1 MIQKAIHLFRKEFA
15 RLFSFGVIGVTSL
28 ALTVGLYALFSRVLW
43 VSGPHTVEYVITVVI
58 VTWLNY
64 ELNRHFTFG
73 KVKRS
78 PETMGRFA
86 LVALAS
92 IALNAIIFW
101 IGHEIMHLSDFIV
114 IIATAFLVAAF
125 TFTSHRLF
133 TFHPEPWR
141 FLKAKQ
147 KGE

>member
-1 MIQKAIHLFRKEFA
+1 MAKIIHKAIDLFRKEFA
-15 RLFSFGVIGVTSL
+15 RLFSFGMIGVTSL
-28 ALTVGLYALFSRVLW
+28 AATVGLYALFSRVLW
-43 VSGPHTVEYVITVVI
+43 VGGPHTIEYVIVVVI

-73 KVKRS
+73 NVKRS

-86 LVALAS
+86 MVALAS

-101 IGHEIMHLSDFIV
+101 IGHEMLHLSDFIV
-114 IIATAFLVAAF
+114 IIATAFMVAAF

-141 FLKAKQ
+141 FLKK
-147 KGE
+147 KV